1 MGRLGII
8 AGQGEI
14 VDLAMELL
22 RRRGES
28 PFVVD
33 VTGGEVLDRLAW
45 VEGDVFGVG
54 QVGGIIKALK
64 ERQVDRVLFVGKV
77 DKKLIYRRKKLDL
90 RAARVLLSLS
100 DFSDDSILSAAIKE
114 LAKEGI
120 KVVGQKEVLAGMVPG
135 PGMLG
140 GVPVNDNVMADVAFG
155 FHMARQVG
163 DLGIGQTVVV
173 KGRCVVAVEAVEG
186 TDEAIRRGGE
196 LVGPGVVVVKV
207 KRPSQSPL
215 LDVPTVGLK
224 TIEMMKEV
232 KARALAVEAG
242 ETLVLCLE
250 DMVKGA
256 EMAGISLLA
265 VNEEFLGEKGFGKK

>member
-1 MGRLGII
+1 M
-8 AGQGEI
+8 
-14 VDLAMELL
+14 DLAMELL

-224 TIEMMKEV
+224 TLEVMREV

-250 DMVKGA
+250 DMVKVA

>member
-14 VDLAMELL
+14 VDLALELL

-224 TIEMMKEV
+224 TLEVMREV